1 MTTTVPIEVLEA
13 IQDRY
18 GFSDISTVPIYS
30 YNGGVF
36 DLKIHEGESYIL
48 KIVRDPDSYKKEHIK
63 AEIEFC
69 DQVKEKITEFT
80 TQSYVPDLAGT
91 IIQESGHSIFYLLQK
106 HEIIE
111 KKLLSAYDQQYI
123 GKLMNIFHTNL
134 KSFDHPG
141 IGGTSWMREVD
152 TSQYALLLK
161 VLREEQFAPY
171 ISPLDYTGLNL
182 TKTLIH
188 GDWHDGNMSFT
199 DPPFLFDLD
208 TLSYGS
214 PSEEIART
222 LTHWDAGMV
231 PFKQF
236 YDNLLIGYGEG
247 LLTQEIEQ
255 ISRIAVAMCYKKYAE
270 LSQHGD
276 QPYAD
281 SFMKM
286 AQEIKDFFGLV

>member
-1 MTTTVPIEVLEA
+1 MAMSTTVPSGVLEA

-18 GFSDISTVPIYS
+18 GFSEFSTEPIYS
-30 YNGGVF
+30 YYGGVF
-36 DLKIHEGESYIL
+36 DLITREGQSYIL
-48 KIVRDPDSYKKEHIK
+48 KIARDPDTYKLEHLK

-69 DQVKEKITEFT
+69 SIVKEKITAFV
-80 TQSYVPDLAGT
+80 TQSYIPDKEGI
-91 IIQESGHSIFYLLQK
+91 IIQKSDSVVFYLLQK

-111 KKLLSAYDQQYI
+111 KKLLSAYDQQSI
-123 GKLMNIFHTNL
+123 GKLMSIFHTNL

-141 IGGTSWMREVD
+141 IGGTSWMREVEAD
-152 TSQYALLLK
+152 QYAMLLS
-161 VLREEQFAPY
+161 VLPEEQFAPY

-214 PSEEIART
+214 PAEEIART
-222 LTHWDAGMV
+222 LTHWDAGLV
-231 PFKQF
+231 PVKQF

-247 LLTQEIEQ
+247 
-255 ISRIAVAMCYKKYAE
+255 SCYKKSNKSPA
-270 LSQHGD
+270 L
-276 QPYAD
+276 
-281 SFMKM
+281 
-286 AQEIKDFFGLV
+286 L